1 MRISIVIPCYNEKHT
16 IRALLD
22 RVRDGLEQL
31 GMEWEVIVVD
41 DCSKDG
47 TRDILAGWN
56 TPGVRVIL
64 HERNRGKGGALHT
77 GFGAATGD
85 VLLVQDADLEYDPRE
100 YRNLLAPIID
110 QKADVVYG
118 SRFASTSYRRA
129 LYFWHMV
136 SNRVLTLA
144 CNMVSNINLTD
155 METCYKLFR
164 REVLAKIRLKEPRFG
179 FDPEFTIKVARA
191 RFRIYEVGI
200 SYSGRTYEEG
210 KKIRKK
216 DAAVV
221 LWSIFKYG
229 VLRLR

>member
-1 MRISIVIPCYNEKHT
+1 MRISVIIPCYNEKHT
-16 IRALLD
+16 IKSLLVQVRAS
-22 RVRDGLEQL
+22 LEQL
-31 GMEWEVIVVD
+31 GMDWEIVVID

-47 TRDILAGWN
+47 TREILAGLGD
-56 TPGVRVIL
+56 PGIRVIL

-77 GFGAATGD
+77 GFAAATGD
-85 VLLVQDADLEYDPRE
+85 ILIVQDADLEYDPRE
-100 YRNLLAPIID
+100 YRNLLAPVLD

-118 SRFASTSYRRA
+118 SRFVTTSYRRA

-136 SNRVLTLA
+136 SNRILTLA

-164 REVLAKIRLKEPRFG
+164 REVLTGIKLKEPRFG

-210 KKIRKK
+210 KKIRPK
-216 DAAVV
+216 DAVVV

-229 VLRLR
+229 VLRFS